1 MDTDRLYSLADVAK
15 RLSVSI
21 ETVRLHVWRGSLKTT
36 RVGRRQLVTPA
47 ELHRVMNAG
56 LPSLRQEPKCEA
68 VAV

>member
-36 RVGRRQLVTPA
+36 RVGRR
-47 ELHRVMNAG
+47 
-56 LPSLRQEPKCEA
+56 
-68 VAV
+68 